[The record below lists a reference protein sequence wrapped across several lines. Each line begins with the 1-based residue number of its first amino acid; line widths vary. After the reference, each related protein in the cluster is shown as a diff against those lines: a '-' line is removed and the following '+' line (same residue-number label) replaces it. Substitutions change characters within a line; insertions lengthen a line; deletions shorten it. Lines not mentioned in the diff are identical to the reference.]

1 MGRRRRE
8 VISGGGEMSGG
19 GGGGE
24 RKIDGLGREVARVIG
39 EIRIVL
45 DEFVEFLRKYPLMLR
60 TKRNGRPIGS
70 VRSRRLGA
78 AIRLRSRRL
87 PLQ

>member
-87 PLQ
+87 SLQ